1 MLEKKTWI
9 LDLTHNLK
17 VLLVLILFSQLKL
30 VFSNKALQV
39 LKFERFQLLLRYI
52 QLHAPVKV
60 YTLLRLI
67 YQVLKYAPIKTEMFD
82 ILRIHFKNQNFRRIS
97 QSNKEI
103 FSEAAFQS
111 ILARYLV

>member
-1 MLEKKTWI
+1 MDIRSHSQSESTFSSNFIQPTKTSI
-9 LDLTHNLK
+9 
-17 VLLVLILFSQLKL
+17 F
-30 VFSNKALQV
+30 NKALQV
-39 LKFERFQLLLRYI
+39 LKFKRFQLLLRYI
-52 QLHAPVKV
+52 QLHAPVKA